1 MKKNNFIYYLII
13 LIIGFGLYWYLDKIN
28 ISNNVTTEVTDK
40 LEISYLDVG
49 QADSIL
55 INDHGTYMLIDAGN
69 NEDGSKLVSYFK
81 SLGISEFKYVVG
93 THAHED
99 HIGGMDDI
107 INNFKI
113 DNFYMPNAITTTAT
127 FEDVLDALDKN
138 NVKLVTPTIDS
149 TFTLNTALLTVLYTG
164 TDTSNLNNTSIVLK
178 MTYGSNNFLF
188 MGDAPISVEKTI
200 LNKDIKADVLK
211 VGHHGSQYSSSD
223 AFLKKVNPTY
233 AIISVGKNNDYGH
246 PNEKTLS
253 KLNNLNVKIYRTDES
268 GTIKVI
274 SDGNTI
280 NIETLKTDLN
290 G

>member
-69 NEDGSKLVSYFK
+69 NEDGNKLVSYFK

-253 KLNNLNVKIYRTDES
+253 KLNNLNVKIYRTDEN

-274 SDGNTI
+274 SDGNSI
-280 NIETLKTDLN
+280 NIDTLKTDLN

>member
-253 KLNNLNVKIYRTDES
+253 KLNNLNVKIYRTDEN

-274 SDGNTI
+274 SDGNSI
-280 NIETLKTDLN
+280 NIDTLKTDLN

>member
-1 MKKNNFIYYLII
+1 MKKNKFIYYLII

-138 NVKLVTPTIDS
+138 NVKLVTPAIDS

-253 KLNNLNVKIYRTDES
+253 KLNNLNVKIYRTDEN

-274 SDGNTI
+274 SDGNSI
-280 NIETLKTDLN
+280 NIDTLKTDLN

>member
-1 MKKNNFIYYLII
+1 MKKNKFIYYLII
-13 LIIGFGLYWYLDKIN
+13 LIIGFGLYWYLDNIN
-28 ISNNVTTEVTDK
+28 ISNNVITEVTDK

-223 AFLKKVNPTY
+223 TFLKKVNPTY

-268 GTIKVI
+268 GTVKVI